1 MRAQRFSVLRSVA
14 VLVAILVWGCAR
26 APAVPE
32 IPEVALG
39 AQDFAYVI
47 PDTITG
53 GLVRIHFQNDGQEDH
68 HAQFI
73 RLNDGVTRAQFDSVF
88 QTVMEAIPTEG
99 EVAFMRLFDVATVLG
114 GPGLVAPGVSTD
126 VTLDLPAGEYVLMCF
141 VPSPDGIPHLV
152 KGMRRWLSVAA
163 PAGEPPAAPVADGR
177 VDMGDFAF
185 LDMPQLDSGQV
196 LLEVTNSGQE
206 PHEMVV
212 MRLDEGV
219 EYEQV
224 AAMLAGPPPSEGEA
238 PPPGP
243 PPFRFVGGMQAI
255 MPGAHAWV
263 TLDLT
268 PGNYVLVCLIPSPAN
283 GGRPHVALGMIRP
296 FTVG

>member
-1 MRAQRFSVLRSVA
+1 MHAQRFSVLRSVA
-14 VLVAILVWGCAR
+14 VLVVILAWGCAR
-26 APAVPE
+26 TPAVPE
-32 IPEVALG
+32 IREVTLG

-47 PDTITG
+47 SDTITG
-53 GLVRIHFQNDGQEDH
+53 GLIRIHFRNDGQEDH

-88 QTVMEAIPTEG
+88 QAVLAAVPVEG
-99 EVAFMRLFDVATVLG
+99 EVAFMRLFDVATVAG
-114 GPGLVAPGVSTD
+114 GPGLIAPGASVD

-141 VPSPDGIPHLV
+141 IPSPDGIPHLM
-152 KGMRRWLSVAA
+152 KGMQHWVSVTA
-163 PAGEPPAAPVADGR
+163 PVGEVPDAPVADGR

-185 LDMPQLDSGQV
+185 LELPPMDSGRV

-206 PHEMVV
+206 PHEMAV
-212 MRLDEGV
+212 MRLDDGV
-219 EYEQV
+219 TYEQV
-224 AAMLAGPPPSEGEA
+224 AAMLVGPPPDGA
-238 PPPGP
+238 PPAGP

-255 MPGAHAWV
+255 MPGAHGWV

-268 PGNYVLVCLIPSPAN
+268 PGNYVLVCFIPSPAN
-283 GGRPHVALGMIRP
+283 EGRPHAALGMIRP